1 MKTIKIIRISSII
14 VILLGFL
21 QCGGSTLVKNPILK
35 VEKVFY
41 NNWVGGLPGVSGTK
55 VEIHIED
62 VSEVIF
68 VALYFQGK
76 RTKVEVS
83 KIEKFTRIIA
93 HFSTS
98 RRKNRNLILDADITK
113 ELENTLPSLEEFPFQ
128 LKENEAMLSYK
139 KENKTVYFKIENI
152 KKVQSIPFPS
162 MNKK

>member
-1 MKTIKIIRISSII
+1 MRTIKILSILFL
-14 VILLGFL
+14 LLGFS
-21 QCGGSTLVKNPILK
+21 QCGGSTLVKKSTLK
-35 VEKVFY
+35 VEKAFY
-41 NNWVGGLPGVSGTK
+41 NKWFGGQRGVRGTK
-55 VEIHIED
+55 VEIHLKD
-62 VSEVIF
+62 ASEVIF

-83 KIEKFTRIIA
+83 QMEKFTRIIA
-93 HFSTS
+93 HFSTLK
-98 RRKNRNLILDADITK
+98 RKNRNLILDADITK

>member
-1 MKTIKIIRISSII
+1 MKTIKILSIL
-14 VILLGFL
+14 VILVSFS
-21 QCGGSTLVKNPILK
+21 QCGGSTLVKNPTLK
-35 VEKVFY
+35 VEKAFY
-41 NNWVGGLPGVSGTK
+41 NKWFGGQPGISGTK
-55 VEIHIED
+55 VEIHLED
-62 VSEVIF
+62 ASEVIF

-83 KIEKFTRIIA
+83 QIEKFTRIIA

-98 RRKNRNLILDADITK
+98 KRKNRTLILDADATK

-139 KENKTVYFKIENI
+139 NDNKIVYFKIENI
-152 KKVQSIPFPS
+152 KKTQSIPFPS

>member
-1 MKTIKIIRISSII
+1 MRTIKILSILFL
-14 VILLGFL
+14 LLGFS
-21 QCGGSTLVKNPILK
+21 QCGGSTLVKKSTLK
-35 VEKVFY
+35 VEKAFY
-41 NNWVGGLPGVSGTK
+41 NKWFGGQPGVRGTK
-55 VEIHIED
+55 VEIHLKD
-62 VSEVIF
+62 ASEVIF

-83 KIEKFTRIIA
+83 QMEKFTRIIA

-98 RRKNRNLILDADITK
+98 KRKNRNLILDADITK

>member
-1 MKTIKIIRISSII
+1 MKIIKILSIL
-14 VILLGFL
+14 VILVSFS
-21 QCGGSTLVKNPILK
+21 QCGVSTLVKNPTLK
-35 VEKVFY
+35 VEKAFY
-41 NNWVGGLPGVSGTK
+41 NKWFGGQPGISGTK
-55 VEIHIED
+55 VEIHLED
-62 VSEVIF
+62 ASEVIF

-83 KIEKFTRIIA
+83 QIEEFTRIIA

-98 RRKNRNLILDADITK
+98 KRKNRTLILDADATK

-139 KENKTVYFKIENI
+139 NDNKIVYFKIENI
-152 KKVQSIPFPS
+152 KKTQSIPFPS

>member
-1 MKTIKIIRISSII
+1 MKIIKILSIL
-14 VILLGFL
+14 VILVSFS
-21 QCGGSTLVKNPILK
+21 QCGVSTLVKNPTLK
-35 VEKVFY
+35 VEKAFY
-41 NNWVGGLPGVSGTK
+41 NKWFGGQPGVSGTK
-55 VEIHIED
+55 VEIHLKD
-62 VSEVIF
+62 ASEVIF

-83 KIEKFTRIIA
+83 QIEKFTRIIA

-98 RRKNRNLILDADITK
+98 KRKNRTLILDADATK

-139 KENKTVYFKIENI
+139 NDNKIVYFKIENI
-152 KKVQSIPFPS
+152 KKTQSIPFPS

>member
-1 MKTIKIIRISSII
+1 MKIIKTVSIL
-14 VILLGFL
+14 VILLSFS
-21 QCGGSTLVKNPILK
+21 QCGGSTLMKNPILK
-35 VEKVFY
+35 VEKAFY
-41 NNWVGGLPGVSGTK
+41 NKWVGGQPGVSGTK

-83 KIEKFTRIIA
+83 KIDKFTRIIA

-98 RRKNRNLILDADITK
+98 KRKNRNLILDADIIK
-113 ELENTLPSLEEFPFQ
+113 ETGNTLPSLEEFPFQ
-128 LKENEAMLSYK
+128 LKENEAILSYK
-139 KENKTVYFKIENI
+139 KESKTLYFKIENI

-162 MNKK
+162 MNNK

>member
-1 MKTIKIIRISSII
+1 MKIIKTIKISSIL
-14 VILLGFL
+14 VILFGFS

-35 VEKVFY
+35 VEKAFY
-41 NNWVGGLPGVSGTK
+41 NKWVGGQPGVSGTK
-55 VEIHIED
+55 VEIHLED
-62 VSEVIF
+62 VQEVIF

-76 RTKVEVS
+76 RTQVEVS
-83 KIEKFTRIIA
+83 KIDKFTRIIA

-98 RRKNRNLILDADITK
+98 KRKNRNLILDADITK

>member
-1 MKTIKIIRISSII
+1 MKTIKILSIL
-14 VILLGFL
+14 VILVSFS
-21 QCGGSTLVKNPILK
+21 QCGVSTLVKNPTLK
-35 VEKVFY
+35 VEKAFY
-41 NNWVGGLPGVSGTK
+41 NKWFGGQPGISGTK
-55 VEIHIED
+55 VEIHLED
-62 VSEVIF
+62 ASEVIF

-83 KIEKFTRIIA
+83 QIEKFTRIIA

-98 RRKNRNLILDADITK
+98 KRKNRTLILDADATK

-139 KENKTVYFKIENI
+139 NDNKIVYFKIENI
-152 KKVQSIPFPS
+152 KKTQSIPFPS

>member
-1 MKTIKIIRISSII
+1 MKIIKILSIL
-14 VILLGFL
+14 VILVSFS
-21 QCGGSTLVKNPILK
+21 QCGVSTLVKNPTLK
-35 VEKVFY
+35 VEKAFY
-41 NNWVGGLPGVSGTK
+41 NKWFGGQPGISGTK
-55 VEIHIED
+55 VEIHLED
-62 VSEVIF
+62 ASEVIF

-83 KIEKFTRIIA
+83 QIEKFTRIIA

-98 RRKNRNLILDADITK
+98 KRKNRTLILDADATK

-139 KENKTVYFKIENI
+139 NDNKIVYFKIENI
-152 KKVQSIPFPS
+152 KKTQSIPFPS